1 MEDVKNA
8 QYHYPGGG
16 YAMGSQRI
24 MHNWKQSFRM
34 AECTSCGKPFMPQ
47 VQIDFMVEKYQIPRE
62 ELAVCKTC
70 RP

>member
-1 MEDVKNA
+1 MEDVNNV
-8 QYHYPGGG
+8 QFHHPGGG

-62 ELAVCKTC
+62 ELSVCKTC

>member
-1 MEDVKNA
+1 
-8 QYHYPGGG
+8 
-16 YAMGSQRI
+16 
-24 MHNWKQSFRM
+24 MHNWKQTFRM
-34 AECTSCGKPFMPQ
+34 AECKSCGKPFMPQ